1 MMKTPMGIAASN
13 FTASD
18 DESLL
23 GARLRADCD
32 QAGLQAAEEG
42 NRPAATRAS
51 ASDARSGQCLDSDPL
66 PPVVNDRFRGALI
79 LRLGAALGA

>member
-1 MMKTPMGIAASN
+1 MMKTPMGIAAKN
-13 FTASD
+13 LAESD

-32 QAGLQAAEEG
+32 QAGVQAAEEG

-51 ASDARSGQCLDSDPL
+51 ASDARSGQCLDLTRTGLSPM
-66 PPVVNDRFRGALI
+66 
-79 LRLGAALGA
+79 AAVGPNFECH